1 MNKLTTS
8 EIQKLRAQ
16 AHQLKPIVMISEK
29 GLADSV
35 LKEIDKSLKAHEL
48 LKIRIFIGDRVE
60 RETIAEEICKK
71 TDSIRVQLIG
81 KILIIYRHNPE
92 VAAKRD
98 TAKLNTVSAKK
109 SSSKRIPTKQV
120 RKAIN

>member
-16 AHQLKPIVMISEK
+16 AHQLKPVVMISEK
-29 GLADSV
+29 GLVDSV

-48 LKIRIFIGDRVE
+48 IKIRIFIGDRVE
-60 RETIAEEICKK
+60 RESMAEEICKK
-71 TDSIRVQLIG
+71 TDAIRVQLIG

-92 VAAKRD
+92 AAVKPD

-109 SSSKRIPTKQV
+109 PSGKRPPAKQA
-120 RKAIN
+120 RKAVN

>member
-48 LKIRIFIGDRVE
+48 LKIRIFVGDRVE
-60 RETIAEEICKK
+60 RENIAEEICKK
-71 TDSIRVQLIG
+71 VDAIRVQLIG

-92 VAAKRD
+92 AAAKPD

-109 SSSKRIPTKQV
+109 SSSKRPPTKQV
-120 RKAIN
+120 RKAVH